1 MTLYFIYDTCIT
13 SFYCRSV
20 TTNRDSVSRVVWPLE
35 TMHWL
40 TCWYVAWR
48 VTCVLSSVLPK
59 WSSFNWGFD
68 TSKCN
73 ALFYCL
79 SCLCTLASA
88 GFPKCPPP
96 RLYLPTDMNPGTM
109 RCLMAFQQRVVRGF
123 GQRIMRSPSASQ
135 EYQWQDWQ
143 RTNFY
148 LPALHLGASV
158 HIFPNAASKRSL
170 AQQ

>member
-20 TTNRDSVSRVVWPLE
+20 TTNRDSVPRVVWPLE

-59 WSSFNWGFD
+59 CSSFNWGFD
-68 TSKCN
+68 ISKCN

-96 RLYLPTDMNPGTM
+96 RLYLPTDMNPGTIALLDGFPATGGS
-109 RCLMAFQQRVVRGF
+109 RLWSTNYALAECFSRISVAGLAANELLFTSSPPRGF
-123 GQRIMRSPSASQ
+123 SPHFS
-135 EYQWQDWQ
+135 
-143 RTNFY
+143 
-148 LPALHLGASV
+148 
-158 HIFPNAASKRSL
+158 
-170 AQQ
+170 